1 MKNNPIQKWDK
12 LGRAIPQLGAG
23 PDAES
28 PMPPPPDCEKMINNF
43 MSWYAQEKAKLD
55 ERDENGKNWI
65 ERLPKCPEKLIKKE
79 SIITTPLGENCFYVE
94 IRTIFASPDEKEWS
108 FSTPKT
114 FELTQIIGEL
124 YCGMRFH
131 PNGVFELRTRDTSK
145 YDGHGNQCVYD
156 SNGILIR
163 EIPAAGTVDWSGPG
177 IWGSHGSSDVNPFTT
192 AVEIDQ
198 RCGGNGKYVR
208 MYYEVRPSW

>member
-1 MKNNPIQKWDK
+1 
-12 LGRAIPQLGAG
+12 
-23 PDAES
+23 
-28 PMPPPPDCEKMINNF
+28 
-43 MSWYAQEKAKLD
+43 
-55 ERDENGKNWI
+55 
-65 ERLPKCPEKLIKKE
+65 
-79 SIITTPLGENCFYVE
+79 
-94 IRTIFASPDEKEWS
+94 
-108 FSTPKT
+108 
-114 FELTQIIGEL
+114 
-124 YCGMRFH
+124 MRFH